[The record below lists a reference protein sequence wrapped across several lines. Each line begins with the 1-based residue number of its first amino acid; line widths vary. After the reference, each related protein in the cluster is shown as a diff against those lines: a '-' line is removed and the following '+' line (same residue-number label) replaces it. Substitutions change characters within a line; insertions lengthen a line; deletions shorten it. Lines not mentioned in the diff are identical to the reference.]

1 MVDMVFFSKNS
12 RGVCNHQYQNSLSA
26 LQNLLM
32 CVISISYS
40 FLLDVCDYIFY
51 SSFYL
56 GIIKASTNLMILNF
70 LKQTDVLLN

>member
-1 MVDMVFFSKNS
+1 MVFFSKNS

-40 FLLDVCDYIFY
+40 FLLDVCGYIFY

-56 GIIKASTNLMILNF
+56 GIIKASKNLRILNF

>member
-1 MVDMVFFSKNS
+1 MVDMVFFSKIS

-40 FLLDVCDYIFY
+40 FLLDVCGHIFLQFILFRDNK
-51 SSFYL
+51 SINKFDDSEFF
-56 GIIKASTNLMILNF
+56 KANRRSP
-70 LKQTDVLLN
+70 